1 MADRMQRAER
11 QAAFFKQFPR
21 DTGWVESEEE
31 GRLRMDA
38 AMPNPFLRAD
48 GEELLGPSQDASL
61 ENLYGS
67 ER

>member
-1 MADRMQRAER
+1 VSGHVQRAER

-48 GEELLGPSQDASL
+48 SEEPRVLSTMEDDYQ
-61 ENLYGS
+61 
-67 ER
+67 

>member
-1 MADRMQRAER
+1 VSGHVQRAER

-38 AMPNPFLRAD
+38 AMPLPTARIDPDEPRVLSTMED
-48 GEELLGPSQDASL
+48 DHQ
-61 ENLYGS
+61 
-67 ER
+67 

>member
-1 MADRMQRAER
+1 VSGHVQRAER

-31 GRLRMDA
+31 GQARMDA
-38 AMPNPFLRAD
+38 AMPNPSARVD
-48 GEELLGPSQDASL
+48 SEELGPSSDASL